1 MASSSGGGAGD
12 NGVSEKPKGKCL
24 FYLRNIATFLVSHIG
39 LVSLVVGY
47 CIMGAFT
54 FEALEAKHELQVKRE
69 MIKVRESVTD
79 DLWRFTYK
87 MDVLVQE
94 DWTVNVTDRLKKFET
109 HLIESM
115 KKKGWDGSEETD
127 KVQWT
132 LAGALFYS
140 IILITTIGYGHIAPK
155 TPWGKMVTI
164 FYAILGI
171 PLMLL
176 CLANIGDAMAHSF
189 RFLYWKV
196 CCYVCTR
203 KPKKSRLRRQR
214 TRRSNS
220 GRHSARYQSSA
231 AGGPGGKVNSLRR
244 SQRFSQRSA
253 DSAMS
258 DSAISRSS
266 FSETDQES
274 KFYDDTEREF
284 EMMQQMN
291 GPQRGRRSQH
301 HGRNNRPSGAAPSGT
316 NRLGRGNNA
325 ETETNP
331 GGNGVDYPPST
342 PSSPTAPKAG
352 DPNAMESGF
361 FNKYADDQVENN
373 ARTKTDHPIDS
384 NNKSGV
390 DRNRSGSDKR
400 HDRLELESDLDVVEG
415 KEMMRP
421 TPHRYSNRSPGT
433 SGAGSGSGGSN
444 RLSRLTE
451 QEEVDYEDDY
461 VYEDDYIDSEED
473 EDAHH
478 NKPVPIWLSILLVVG
493 YIFGGAFLFSGWEQW
508 SFLDSAYFCFITL
521 TTIGFG
527 DFVPAQNVKENVEVS
542 IALCSLYLLFGIALL
557 AMSFNLVQEEV
568 INSVKS
574 VAKRLGIIKD
584 EDDEDDR

>member
-1 MASSSGGGAGD
+1 MPSSSGGGEG
-12 NGVSEKPKGKCL
+12 GGEKPKGKCL

-69 MIKVRESVTD
+69 MIKVREGVTD

-87 MDVLVQE
+87 MDVLVQD
-94 DWTVNVTDRLKKFET
+94 DWTVNVTDRLKKFEM

-196 CCYVCTR
+196 CCYVCTK

-220 GRHSARYQSSA
+220 GRQSARYQSSA
-231 AGGPGGKVNSLRR
+231 AGPAGSKVNSLRR
-244 SQRFSQRSA
+244 SQRYSQRSA

-258 DSAISRSS
+258 DSAVSRSS
-266 FSETDQES
+266 YSETDQES
-274 KFYDDTEREF
+274 KFYDDAEREF
-284 EMMQQMN
+284 DMMQQMN

-301 HGRNNRPSGAAPSGT
+301 HGRNNRPITTAPGST
-316 NRLGRGNNA
+316 RPGRGNNA
-325 ETETNP
+325 ETEMGP
-331 GGNGVDYPPST
+331 GGGAIDYPPST
-342 PSSPTAPKAG
+342 PTSPSTPKTN

-361 FNKYADDQVENN
+361 FNNKYADDQADNN
-373 ARTKTDHPIDS
+373 GRNKTDHPTDAV
-384 NNKSGV
+384 NKSGV
-390 DRNRSGSDKR
+390 DRNRGGSDKR
-400 HDRLELESDLDVVEG
+400 HDRLELESDLDGVEG
-415 KEMMRP
+415 KEIMRP
-421 TPHRYSNRSPGT
+421 MAHRYSNRSPGT

-451 QEEVDYEDDY
+451 QEEVDYDDDY
-461 VYEDDYIDSEED
+461 VYEDDYIDSEEE
-473 EDAHH
+473 EDVHH

-527 DFVPAQNVKENVEVS
+527 DFVPAQNVKENVEIS

-584 EDDEDDR
+584 DDDEDDR